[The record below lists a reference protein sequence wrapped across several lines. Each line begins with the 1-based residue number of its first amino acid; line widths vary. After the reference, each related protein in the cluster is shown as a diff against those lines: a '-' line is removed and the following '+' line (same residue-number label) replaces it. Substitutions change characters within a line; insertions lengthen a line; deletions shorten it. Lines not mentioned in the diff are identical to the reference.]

1 MPAEAEAGA
10 GRRIGKLCIALAC
23 RVRALAA
30 GGKSVEIAMSDDGTI
45 APVREE
51 PGAGGDRRT
60 AEIAEHER
68 QFREI
73 LEYCQAGLNVVDED
87 GRLLFHNTRLRRLMG
102 YDEEELHLFDTKR
115 FWDDLDHR
123 ARIIERLRERGG
135 ELLDEEAVWKTKEG
149 RLVHVLVSYA
159 QVAYRGGHVSF
170 VGGWNTARQVSAS
183 STRRGGSSSTTPDC
197 ARSSATRRRS
207 CISSTPSGSGTT
219 STIAPGSSR
228 RCASAAASS

>member
-73 LEYCQAGLNVVDED
+73 LEYCPAGLNVVDED
-87 GRLLFHNTRLRRLMG
+87 GRLLFHNARLRRLMG

-123 ARIIERLRERGG
+123 TPTPKGEANGNYKTGEHRAELREAR
-135 ELLDEEAVWKTKEG
+135 
-149 RLVHVLVSYA
+149 RLVRAIHRPRGCPHEPRRVTAAPIRAHVNARVQAGAPPVSP
-159 QVAYRGGHVSF
+159 RP
-170 VGGWNTARQVSAS
+170 
-183 STRRGGSSSTTPDC
+183 RRAGGGSRG
-197 ARSSATRRRS
+197 AR
-207 CISSTPSGSGTT
+207 
-219 STIAPGSSR
+219 
-228 RCASAAASS
+228 